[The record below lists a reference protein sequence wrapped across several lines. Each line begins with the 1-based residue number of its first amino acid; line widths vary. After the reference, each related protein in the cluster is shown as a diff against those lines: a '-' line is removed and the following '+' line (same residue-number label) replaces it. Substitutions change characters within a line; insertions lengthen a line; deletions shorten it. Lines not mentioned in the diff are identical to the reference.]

1 MVFYEC
7 LTGALQS
14 SFQPISTD
22 LVRICKT
29 CLSKPFAPM
38 PHPLREE
45 SLQLRK
51 IKFSTVLQQHP
62 SHFKKKL
69 LVTLIHNTVNVHGT
83 SEANFL

>member
-14 SFQPISTD
+14 SFQPIITG
-22 LVRICKT
+22 LARICKT
-29 CLSKPFAPM
+29 CLSKPFIPT
-38 PHPLREE
+38 PHPHREE
-45 SLQLRK
+45 SFQLQK
-51 IKFSTVLQQHP
+51 IELSTVLQQHP

-83 SEANFL
+83 TEANFL